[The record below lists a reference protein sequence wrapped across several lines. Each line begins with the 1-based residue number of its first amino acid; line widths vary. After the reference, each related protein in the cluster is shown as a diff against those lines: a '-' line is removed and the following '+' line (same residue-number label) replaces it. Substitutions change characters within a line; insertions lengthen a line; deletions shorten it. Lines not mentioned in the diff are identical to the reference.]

1 MHRFIL
7 LVGNC
12 GVQIREFDRGF
23 CKRRTFFVRFPFRFW
38 FLWFRFWFLWFW
50 YLLNTHC
57 CLNLLCLD
65 HGTPVYTVELAHL
78 LSTFL
83 GPVEPGASSGVLNSR
98 QTDEQTY
105 PAYLAHLETGFW
117 IFYFFSLVFCNESLS
132 LVVLV
137 YFGPLTGRAWR
148 GFRRGRSG
156 VVGGGGV
163 EGGAAGA
170 GGVVGGIVVIVSSA
184 GAGVLCKT
192 LHENMTQQ

>member
-1 MHRFIL
+1 MPRFIL

-38 FLWFRFWFLWFW
+38 FLWFW

-65 HGTPVYTVELAHL
+65 HGTLVYTVELAHL
-78 LSTFL
+78 LSTSL
-83 GPVEPGASSGVLNSR
+83 GPVEPGASSGILNSR

-148 GFRRGRSG
+148 GVICGRSG

-163 EGGAAGA
+163 EGW
-170 GGVVGGIVVIVSSA
+170 VVGGKGVGVDVVSSA